1 MKHLL
6 ASGLALAVL
15 TGGALA
21 QSAAAPPP
29 PPPGV
34 SAQPGIRTPLPPT
47 GGPDAVADDGAG
59 GPPSP
64 PPGGPRGRRPPPPGG
79 PDAMDDG
86 AGGPPPPP
94 PGGPHGRRPPP
105 PSRAAHFHLQTGDA
119 ALDVK
124 CAEDEPMRACA
135 DVALQMLDKLQA
147 MPTR

>member
-47 GGPDAVADDGAG
+47 GGPDAVA
-59 GPPSP
+59 
-64 PPGGPRGRRPPPPGG
+64 
-79 PDAMDDG
+79 DDG

>member
-1 MKHLL
+1 MKHLI

-21 QSAAAPPP
+21 QSSAAPPLPAGGPVPQAGIKAPLP
-29 PPPGV
+29 PSSA
-34 SAQPGIRTPLPPT
+34 SAQPGMRTPMPPT
-47 GGPDAVADDGAG
+47 GGPDATG
-59 GPPSP
+59 
-64 PPGGPRGRRPPPPGG
+64 
-79 PDAMDDG
+79 DDG